1 MLSNLEELEKKINC
15 TEEILTKFNEI
26 TNEIKRINNSLII
39 LDNNKKEEIIKK
51 EKEEKEIQNNIREIK
66 KIEFEERCRKRLQEM
81 RRRKREEEN
90 QRRQELYLIETEKNE
105 RRLMIEERIRKL
117 EEDIKIKNL
126 GGRLRSTNRNNNI
139 NIINNNNIIRNNRR
153 NINNVTRINNGN
165 DGQDDIKK
173 ICNQLPEHK
182 IIDINKISKE
192 FPDCI
197 ICLDKF
203 RQNDTLVYLPC
214 FHPFHKECI
223 FTWLKRNTNCP
234 ICMIDIKENLNY
246 KEF

>member
-1 MLSNLEELEKKINC
+1 
-15 TEEILTKFNEI
+15 
-26 TNEIKRINNSLII
+26 
-39 LDNNKKEEIIKK
+39 
-51 EKEEKEIQNNIREIK
+51 
-66 KIEFEERCRKRLQEM
+66 M

-117 EEDIKIKNL
+117 EEDIRIKNL

-165 DGQDDIKK
+165 VGQDDIKK
-173 ICNQLPEHK
+173 ICNQLPEYK
-182 IIDINKISKE
+182 IIDIKKISKE

>member
-1 MLSNLEELEKKINC
+1 
-15 TEEILTKFNEI
+15 
-26 TNEIKRINNSLII
+26 
-39 LDNNKKEEIIKK
+39 
-51 EKEEKEIQNNIREIK
+51 
-66 KIEFEERCRKRLQEM
+66 M

-117 EEDIKIKNL
+117 EEDIRIKNL
-126 GGRLRSTNRNNNI
+126 GGRLKSTNRNNNI

-192 FPDCI
+192 FTD
-197 ICLDKF
+197 
-203 RQNDTLVYLPC
+203 
-214 FHPFHKECI
+214 
-223 FTWLKRNTNCP
+223 
-234 ICMIDIKENLNY
+234 
-246 KEF
+246 